1 MGANT
6 YLTERERRILENAK
20 VGIAG
25 AGGLG
30 SNVAML
36 LVRAGM
42 KRLVIADFDT
52 VNESNLNRQF
62 FFRHQLGE
70 KKIDA
75 LAANLHLIE
84 PELML
89 ELHDVHLSLDN
100 VDRVFAGCQAIVEAL
115 DSAEGKAMLLHALL
129 PIGKPVVS
137 AIGLAGWGRSNDIR
151 VRKVGRNLILVGDQ
165 TRDVRDG
172 FVDAG
177 IGLPSHAAEAIELG
191 ADAVLANT
199 AVAAAGDPVKMAEAF
214 KLAVRAAELALEAKP
229 PRTSTTANATSPMDI
244 FR

>member
-1 MGANT
+1 MSANT
-6 YLTERERRILENAK
+6 YLTDRERSILENAK

-42 KRLVIADFDT
+42 KKLVIADFDT

-84 PELML
+84 PELTL
-89 ELHDVHLSLDN
+89 ELHDVRLSPEIADW
-100 VDRVFAGCQAIVEAL
+100 VFSGCQIIVEAL
-115 DSAEGKAMLLHALL
+115 DSAEGKSMLLHALL
-129 PIGKPVVS
+129 PLGKPVVS
-137 AIGLAGWGRSNDIR
+137 AMGLAGWGRSNDIR

-172 FVDAG
+172 FAPVG
-177 IGLPSHAAEAIELG
+177 VRVTI
-191 ADAVLANT
+191 
-199 AVAAAGDPVKMAEAF
+199 AAAMQANSVVSLLLGE
-214 KLAVRAAELALEAKP
+214 KL
-229 PRTSTTANATSPMDI
+229 
-244 FR
+244 

>member
-1 MGANT
+1 MSANT
-6 YLTERERRILENAK
+6 YLTERERITLENAK

-42 KRLVIADFDT
+42 KKLVIADFDT

-84 PELML
+84 PSLTL
-89 ELHDVHLSLDN
+89 ELHDTRLSPENADW
-100 VDRVFAGCQAIVEAL
+100 VFSGCQIIVEAL
-115 DSAEGKAMLLHALL
+115 DSAEGKAMLLRALL
-129 PIGKPVVS
+129 PTDKPIVS

-151 VRKVGRNLILVGDQ
+151 MRKVGRNLILVGDQ

-172 FVDAG
+172 FAPVG
-177 IGLPSHAAEAIELG
+177 VRVTI
-191 ADAVLANT
+191 
-199 AVAAAGDPVKMAEAF
+199 AAAMQ
-214 KLAVRAAELALEAKP
+214 
-229 PRTSTTANATSPMDI
+229 ANSVVSLLLGEEP
-244 FR
+244 